1 MRRVFDGVIVV
12 GAGLAGLSA
21 ALAAAPRKALVLTA
35 AALTQGGSSAWAQGG
50 IAAALGPDDSPAL
63 HAADTI
69 AAGAGLVDED
79 MAASLTDDGPDAVR
93 RLAALGVPFDR
104 DADGRFVQSLEAA
117 HSRARVARVKGDQAG
132 REIMRAMTAAAM
144 ASRSIEVQ
152 PETRVRA
159 LLTDAAGHVRGVL
172 AERGG
177 ALTEIIAA
185 AVVLAT
191 GGVGGLYAVT
201 TNPHALLGEGL
212 ALAGLAGARIDDPE
226 FVQFH
231 PTAIAVGAD
240 PAPLASEALRG
251 EGARLV
257 DAEGAAIMAGRHP
270 LGDLAPRDIVARAIH
285 KSLAEGRGAF
295 LDARTAIG
303 EAFPDQFP
311 AVFAACM
318 AAGLDPRRHPI
329 PIAPAAHYHMG
340 GIATDGEGQ
349 TTVAGLF
356 AAGECAST
364 GVHGANRLASNSL
377 LEAAVFGARAGRAAA
392 EETSPATPTL
402 AARPAPDLDPDD
414 LAALRE
420 AMSRDCGVV
429 RDAAG
434 LQRLVER
441 LEALRVRSG
450 NALPL
455 VAALVIAGAAL
466 DREESRGGHFR
477 ADFPQVGP
485 IASHSQ
491 SWLAGADG
499 RPLRHAA
506 E

>member
-1 MRRVFDGVIVV
+1 
-12 GAGLAGLSA
+12 
-21 ALAAAPRKALVLTA
+21 
-35 AALTQGGSSAWAQGG
+35 
-50 IAAALGPDDSPAL
+50 
-63 HAADTI
+63 
-69 AAGAGLVDED
+69 
-79 MAASLTDDGPDAVR
+79 
-93 RLAALGVPFDR
+93 
-104 DADGRFVQSLEAA
+104 
-117 HSRARVARVKGDQAG
+117 
-132 REIMRAMTAAAM
+132 MTAAAM
-144 ASRSIEVQ
+144 ASRLIEVQ

-159 LLTDAAGHVRGVL
+159 LLTDAAGRVRGVL

-285 KSLAEGRGAF
+285 KSLTEGRGAF

-485 IASHSQ
+485 VASHSQ